1 MNHIITVK
9 DIIRVTNGD
18 LIIGDE
24 NSIFDSFSKN
34 SKEIKEGD
42 FYLGFKGE
50 NINGSIFFEE
60 ALNKGAKGCIV
71 QDVEITKDH
80 IEKYQDKVII
90 KVKDVVKAVQ
100 EIARLKRS
108 LYDIPVIAVTGS
120 VGKTSTKDIVAS
132 VIAKKYK
139 TLKTEGNY
147 NNHIGLPLTIL
158 NLKDHEALVVE
169 MGMNHF
175 GELSVLTKIA
185 SPTVAVITNVG
196 TAHIGIL
203 GSRENILK
211 AKLEILEGLQEGGK
225 VIINN
230 DNDLL
235 HEWYDQNKYKYD
247 IMTYGIDNESDY
259 MAEDIVYTENGSKY
273 VLKGEDKKISV
284 PVGGNHFVQNSLCA
298 IAVGKV
304 NGIDIDRIADGI
316 EKFEL
321 TKKRMDI
328 SNLPN
333 GVTIINDCYNA
344 NFDSMK
350 AAIEYLG
357 KLGDRRKIA
366 VLGDMLELGEF
377 SKELHEKVGEEV
389 AKNNLDVLVTVGEEA
404 KYIASVAEKN
414 GMSKE
419 CIVECDSNKQAIE
432 AIRSIMREG
441 DSILFKASNAMHF
454 DEIIKGVCL

>member
-9 DIIRVTNGD
+9 DIIKVTNGVLVVGNED
-18 LIIGDE
+18 T
-24 NSIFDSFSKN
+24 IFDGFSKN
-34 SKEIKEGD
+34 SKEIENGD

-50 NINGSIFFEE
+50 NTNGSIFFEE
-60 ALNKGAKGCIV
+60 AFDRGAKGCII
-71 QDVEITKDH
+71 QDIEITKEH
-80 IEKYQDKVII
+80 MEKYQDKVII
-90 KVKDVVKAVQ
+90 KVEDVVTAVQ
-100 EIARLKRS
+100 EIAKLKRS

-132 VIAKKYK
+132 VVAQKYK

-158 NLKDHEALVVE
+158 RLKDHEALVVE

-175 GELSVLTKIA
+175 GELTVLTKIA
-185 SPTVAVITNVG
+185 KPTVAVITNVG

-211 AKLEILEGLQEGGK
+211 AKLEILEGLQKGGK
-225 VIINN
+225 IIINN

-235 HEWYDQNKYKYD
+235 HSWYEENKGRYD
-247 IMTYGIDNESDY
+247 IVTYGIENVSDY
-259 MAEDIVYTENGSKY
+259 MAEDIVYNESGSKF
-273 VLKGEDKKISV
+273 VLKGENKSVIV

-304 NGIDIDRIADGI
+304 NGIEMDRIVDGI
-316 EKFEL
+316 EQFEL
-321 TKKRMDI
+321 TKRRMDI
-328 SNLPN
+328 SKLEN

-357 KLGDRRKIA
+357 KLENRRKIA

-377 SKELHEKVGEEV
+377 SKELHERVGAEV
-389 AKNNLDVLVTVGEEA
+389 AKNKVDVLVIVGKEA
-404 KYIASVAEKN
+404 KYIASAAEKN
-414 GMSKE
+414 GIRKE
-419 CIVECDSNKQAIE
+419 CIVECESNIDAIE
-432 AIRSIMREG
+432 VMRKIMRK
-441 DSILFKASNAMHF
+441 DDCVLFKASNAMHF
-454 DEIIKGVCL
+454 DEIIKGIC

>member
-9 DIIRVTNGD
+9 DIIRVTNGE

-175 GELSVLTKIA
+175 GELRVLTKIA

-328 SNLPN
+328 SNLSN

-389 AKNNLDVLVTVGEEA
+389 AKNNVDVLVIVGEEA
-404 KYIASVAEKN
+404 KYIASVAERI

-419 CIVECDSNKQAIE
+419 FIVECDSNKQAIE
-432 AIRSIMREG
+432 VIRSIMREG